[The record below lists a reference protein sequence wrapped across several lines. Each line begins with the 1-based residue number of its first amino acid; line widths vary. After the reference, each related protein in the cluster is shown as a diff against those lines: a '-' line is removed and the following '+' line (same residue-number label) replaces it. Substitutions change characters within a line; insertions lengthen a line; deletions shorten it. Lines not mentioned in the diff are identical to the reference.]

1 MSRLS
6 FAVPMV
12 LLVAVLA
19 GCATATPYQPLTK
32 GYGYAEQ
39 KLETD
44 RYRITFSG
52 NSSTDHQTVQNYLL
66 YRAAELT
73 LERGRDYFV
82 VVGSSTHGQ
91 AGRSPTVGV
100 GLGGFRIGGSGGV
113 GIGIGTRTG
122 GDGAEVLAQPVDA
135 QHRRVDCGSHVAII
149 GSGRGP
155 AEASRAAVGRLRM
168 RRVESRLRDSP

>member
-122 GDGAEVLAQPVDA
+122 GDKTAYRAQAEILLRSGAKPPDDA
-135 QHRRVDCGSHVAII
+135 QAFDAREIKANLEDEIRR
-149 GSGRGP
+149 
-155 AEASRAAVGRLRM
+155 AS
-168 RRVESRLRDSP
+168 S